1 MIDGPVLF
9 LAFAAVTVAAVW
21 AVNRVFLH
29 VRLVRRLNLVRG
41 GTGRTAIETK
51 LLGRS
56 TNIRGSFGRGL
67 AVVGGLLPLGE
78 DDRMKITVALGR
90 AGYRSGNA
98 TAVVIGAKA
107 CCVLGGLAAGLV
119 VLPPLVPAMLGWNA
133 ELVGWGVGAVGG
145 LLLGVML
152 NLVPELGVARMAAAR
167 YRKIHAGLTDAL
179 DLLIVCLESGATFER
194 ALQRT
199 LGDLRLFRPELAA
212 ELRQASLDMSVHG
225 RTRGDALERLA
236 ARLDSRDF
244 RDLATTVDQSERHG
258 TPLADALR
266 KLGGSLRVQQIAAMQ
281 GKMARLP
288 VLLILP
294 TIAGV
299 LPGIMVIVA
308 GPAFVKLIE
317 SLGEMTG

>member
-1 MIDGPVLF
+1 MIEGPALF
-9 LAFAAVTVAAVW
+9 LVFAAVTVVAVW
-21 AVNRVFLH
+21 AVNRLILR

-41 GTGRTAIETK
+41 GTGRMVLETK
-51 LLGRS
+51 LLGQS
-56 TNIRGSFGRGL
+56 ANIRGSFGRGL
-67 AVVGGLLPLGE
+67 AILGGLLPLGE

-90 AGYRSGNA
+90 AGYRSANA

-107 CCVLGGLAAGLV
+107 VCVLGGLVAGLV
-119 VLPPLVPAMLGWNA
+119 ALPPLVPGVL
-133 ELVGWGVGAVGG
+133 GWGVGAIGG

-152 NLVPELGVARMAAAR
+152 NLVPELAVARMAASR
-167 YRKIHAGLTDAL
+167 YRKIQVGLADAL

-199 LGDLRLFRPELAA
+199 LADLRMFRPELAA

-236 ARLDSRDF
+236 ARLGSRDL

-288 VLLILP
+288 VLLVLP
-294 TIAGV
+294 TVAGV

-308 GPAFVKLIE
+308 GPAFVKLTE
-317 SLGEMTG
+317 SLGELTG